1 LTISGQFRLR
11 ANFVEDRDVFTF
23 EDWTGDDFRW
33 SSQGTSSWGIDSGD
47 PFAGHNSMRSGNLG
61 DNNRSVL
68 AFTGDFQA
76 GELSFSLKC
85 STEEDWDRL
94 RFYIDDTVVGS
105 WSGLVDWKVVRFPI
119 TTGTHTI
126 VWEYSKDF
134 ANSAN
139 LDSVWLDQI
148 NLPLSIS
155 ASLKVV
161 ERDGEMV
168 LLVKGEASHYYD
180 VLRSLDLR
188 TWDKKETV
196 KLDISGEAKLNLGPA
211 VSSRFYKINS
221 R

>member
-1 LTISGQFRLR
+1 
-11 ANFVEDRDVFTF
+11 
-23 EDWTGDDFRW
+23 
-33 SSQGTSSWGIDSGD
+33 
-47 PFAGHNSMRSGNLG
+47 
-61 DNNRSVL
+61 
-68 AFTGDFQA
+68 
-76 GELSFSLKC
+76 LKC